1 MELQFEKS
9 TLACL
14 APVTCEVKTAEQTQE
29 VRLPDMMPDI
39 GKVLACW
46 GQVLLRGKQ
55 WRGGSMGVSGGVMV
69 WVLYE
74 PEDDPQPQSVETWVP
89 FQMSWDLP
97 ETQRDG
103 YMNVRC
109 LLRCADART
118 LSSRKLMVRVGISA
132 MGQAMEPVQ
141 AEFYAP
147 GEVPE
152 DVQLLKQS
160 YPVKLPREAGEK
172 TFQLDEELSAPEMDK
187 IIRYEVL
194 PQVTDQKVMA
204 GKVVFRGALGIHA
217 LYMDTQGQLK
227 NWDTEVPFSQ
237 FSDLEQEYDDTAE
250 AEIMPA
256 VTNLELDLQENGNLR
271 LKAGLTGQYIVYDR
285 PMIEVVE
292 DAYSLIRPVAAKTE
306 TLDVPM
312 VLDQRHEVMRLEQTL
327 PGGGQVLDVFQT
339 MEHPTVHHGV
349 DEVELEVPGTFQVL
363 RYNADGTL
371 QSEHLRTQST
381 WKLPSDENSR
391 TFGAAQQTGW
401 PEAMGSTVRG
411 NAAVSVSA
419 LAGQGIPMVTGLT
432 LGEQTEP
439 DPSRPSL
446 ILRRA
451 GQEPLWDLA
460 KMSGSTVDAIRQANK
475 LSGEPEQG
483 KMLLIPVL

>member
-9 TLACL
+9 SLACL
-14 APVTCEVKTAEQTQE
+14 SPVACEVKTAEQTQE

-46 GQVLLRGKQ
+46 GQVLLRGKE
-55 WRGGSMGVSGGVMV
+55 WRSGSMGVSGGVMV

-74 PEDDPQPQSVETWVP
+74 PENDPEPQSIETWVP
-89 FQMSWDLP
+89 FQMKWELP

-118 LSSRKLMVRVGISA
+118 LSARKLMVRVGISA

-152 DVQLLKQS
+152 DVQLLRRS

-172 TFQLDEELSAPEMDK
+172 TFQLDEELSAPEMEQ

-194 PQVTDQKVMA
+194 PAVSDRKVMA
-204 GKVVFRGALGIHA
+204 GKVVFRGSTAVHV
-217 LYMDTQGQLK
+217 LYKDGQGQLK
-227 NWDTEVPFSQ
+227 SWDTEVPFSQ
-237 FSDLEQEYDDTAE
+237 FSDLEQEYDDSAE

-256 VTNLELDLQENGNLR
+256 VTSLELDIQENGTLR
-271 LKAGLTGQYIVYDR
+271 LKAGLTGQYVVYDR
-285 PMIEVVE
+285 PVIEVVE
-292 DAYSLIRPVAAKTE
+292 DAYSPRRAVTPKTE
-306 TLDVPM
+306 PLTVPM
-312 VLDQRHEVMRLEQTL
+312 MLDQRREVMRLEQPL
-327 PGGGQVLDVFQT
+327 SGSGQVVDVFQMT
-339 MEHPTVHHGV
+339 EHPVVRYGS
-349 DEVELEVPGTFQVL
+349 DAAELELPGTFQVL
-363 RYNADGTL
+363 RYDADGGL
-371 QSEHLRTQST
+371 QSENQKVQST
-381 WKLPSDENSR
+381 WRLPTDENSR
-391 TFGAAQQTGW
+391 ICAAAEQIGW
-401 PEAMGSTVRG
+401 PQAAGSSVHG
-411 NAAVSVSA
+411 DAVVSA
-419 LAGQGIPMVTGLT
+419 SAMAGQGIPMVTGLT

-439 DPSRPSL
+439 DPARPSL
-446 ILRRA
+446 LLRRA

-460 KMSGSTVDAIRQANK
+460 KQSGSTMDAIRQANK
-475 LSGEPEQG
+475 LSGEPEPG

>member
-9 TLACL
+9 SLACL
-14 APVTCEVKTAEQTQE
+14 SPVACEVKTAEQTQE

-39 GKVLACW
+39 GKILACW
-46 GQVLLRGKQ
+46 GQVLLRGKE
-55 WRGGSMGVSGGVMV
+55 WRSGSMGVSGGVMV

-74 PEDDPQPQSVETWVP
+74 PENDPEPQSVETWVP
-89 FQMSWDLP
+89 FQMKWDLP

-118 LSSRKLMVRVGISA
+118 LSARKLMVRVGISA

-141 AEFYAP
+141 AELYTP

-152 DVQLLKQS
+152 DVQLLKRS

-172 TFQLDEELSAPEMDK
+172 TFQLDEELSAPEMEQ

-194 PQVTDQKVMA
+194 PAVSDRKVMA
-204 GKVVFRGALGIHA
+204 GKVVFRGSTAVRV
-217 LYMDTQGQLK
+217 LYKDGQGQLK

-237 FSDLEQEYDDTAE
+237 FSDLEQEYDDSAE
-250 AEIMPA
+250 AQILPA
-256 VTNLELDLQENGNLR
+256 VTSLELDIQENGTLR
-271 LKAGLTGQYIVYDR
+271 LKAGLTGQYVVYDH
-285 PMIEVVE
+285 PVIEVVE
-292 DAYSLIRPVAAKTE
+292 DAYSPHRAVTPKTE
-306 TLDVPM
+306 PLTVPM
-312 VLDQRHEVMRLEQTL
+312 VLDQRREVMRLEQPL
-327 PGGGQVLDVFQT
+327 SGSGQVVDVFQ
-339 MEHPTVHHGV
+339 MVEHPIVRHGA
-349 DEVELEVPGTFQVL
+349 DTAELELPGAFQVL
-363 RYNADGTL
+363 RYDADGSL
-371 QSEHLRTQST
+371 QSENLRTQST

-391 TFGAAQQTGW
+391 ICAAAGQNGW
-401 PEAMGSTVRG
+401 PQVVGSSVHG
-411 NAAVSVSA
+411 DSAVSASA
-419 LAGQGIPMVTGLT
+419 VAGQGIPMVTGLT

-439 DPSRPSL
+439 DPARPSL
-446 ILRRA
+446 LLRRA

-460 KMSGSTVDAIRQANK
+460 KQSGSTVDAIRQANRI
-475 LSGEPEQG
+475 SEEPEPG